1 MRKILTS
8 ALLAIAITLSMLNFS
23 VVKTKAEVNDVS
35 IISDSPVSME
45 VAKMWAMQKGA
56 TGTFIALADL
66 YWAYAPSH
74 GGVNPL
80 VAYIQAALETGYGKF
95 GGVIDESFCNPCG
108 LKVSSGGGNY
118 DANAHKRFGS
128 WDEGVQ
134 AHLDHLALYAGAS
147 GYPRSN
153 TYDPRHFKSIFGKAR
168 TIRGLAGAWAS
179 DSAYGNK
186 LVNAYNS
193 VLNLAGV
200 EITDTSQYNSST
212 LTNKKTNSNSSK
224 VSSNSTNAVE
234 EVKVVEKDP
243 LIEIEQVKCDM
254 VKIDQINVVGWVIAD
269 KDINNVEI
277 FVDNQSR
284 GNLSLDQEREDVKSS
299 HLDYSKTD
307 KCGFNQIINI
317 KGISDGEKEIKIV
330 VTTSDGNTKEA
341 TKNINISRNIPDGDS
356 KLIVLDPGV
365 SQDNTQIEVK
375 GKSYDEKDINMN
387 IALETKKQLEDE
399 GYRVVL
405 TKEPNQE
412 KLEDNNE
419 DLKNRVET
427 ANYLDADL
435 FISIQQNASYCNKAD
450 GTEVYY
456 SKTTEGNIDNKTQRE
471 NKVKSMILAD
481 NVSKNV
487 SKALDSNNRGTK
499 NGDQYVLK
507 NTKMPSVIVACS
519 FITNKKDSKKI
530 VNEDVQKKLGSKIA
544 KGAIKTLNTNAD
556 KLKSDP
562 VINTS
567 DPSTVLNI
575 LGMVIGM
582 VGIYL
587 SIFVYKKV
595 FLTIKE

>member
-8 ALLAIAITLSMLNFS
+8 ILLAIAITLSMLNYS
-23 VVKTKAEVNDVS
+23 VVNTKADVNDVS
-35 IISDSPVSME
+35 IISESPVSME
-45 VAKMWAMQKGA
+45 VAKMWAKQKGA
-56 TGTFIALADL
+56 TDTFIALADL

-80 VAYIQAALETGYGKF
+80 VAYIQAAIETGYGKF
-95 GGVIDESFCNPCG
+95 GGVINESFCNPCG

-134 AHLDHLALYAGAS
+134 AHLDHLALYAGAV

-153 TYDPRHFKSIFGKAR
+153 TYDPRHFKSIYGKA
-168 TIRGLAGAWAS
+168 TSVRGLAGSWAS
-179 DSAYGNK
+179 DSSYGNK
-186 LVNAYNS
+186 LMNAYNA
-193 VLNLAGV
+193 VLDLAGV
-200 EITDTSQYNSST
+200 EIIDTSQYNSSI
-212 LTNKKTNSNSSK
+212 LNNKKTSTNSANG
-224 VSSNSTNAVE
+224 SNSTTFE
-234 EVKVVEKDP
+234 EVKVVTKEP

-269 KDINNVEI
+269 SDISSVEI
-277 FVDNQSR
+277 FVDNQSK
-284 GNLSLDQEREDVKSS
+284 GNLTLDQEREDIKTAHS
-299 HLDYSKTD
+299 DYSKID
-307 KCGFNQIINI
+307 KCGFNQIVDI
-317 KGISDGEKEIKIV
+317 KGIQDGEKEIKLV
-330 VTTSDGNTKEA
+330 VTTNDGKTKEA
-341 TKNINISRNIPDGDS
+341 TKNINITRNIPEGDS
-356 KLIVLDPGV
+356 KLIVLDPGI
-365 SQDNTQIEVK
+365 SQDNSKIEVK
-375 GKSYDEKDINMN
+375 GTSYDEKDINMN
-387 IALETKKQLEDE
+387 IALETKKQLEDA

-456 SKTTEGNIDNKTQRE
+456 SKKTEGNIDNRTERE

-487 SKALDSNNRGTK
+487 SKTLDSTNRGAK
-499 NGDQYVLK
+499 NGEQYVLK
-507 NTKMPSVIVACS
+507 NTKMPSVIVECS

-530 VNEDVQKKLGSKIA
+530 VKEDVQKKLGRKIA
-544 KGAIKTLNTNAD
+544 KGAIKTLNTNTD
-556 KLKSDP
+556 TLKSKS
-562 VINTS
+562 VLINTNS
-567 DPSTVLNI
+567 PSIVLNVI
-575 LGMVIGM
+575 CMVIGM
-582 VGIYL
+582 IGIYL
-587 SIFVYKKV
+587 SICIYKKV
-595 FLTIKE
+595 FSTIK